1 MNLRPLIPAAL
12 LLAACS
18 GDAPTGPAAPDSPDA
33 PSLLSLARA
42 YHMTGEARTT
52 STDGRTAECALDLVF
67 ELRDRTGHTRDYVE
81 YAGVHG
87 GDATRAVTTEDGS
100 GFAFSAFVF
109 GDMTMRRYRDGRI
122 EIRIPI
128 NETTDVPFYRE
139 MAQWEGEVARG
150 RRLAGEWRCGPL
162 QINEGGYVDLDLTA
176 EGTWRLEPQH

>member
-1 MNLRPLIPAAL
+1 MTLRPFVAAGL

-18 GDAPTGPAAPDSPDA
+18 GDAPTEPEAPES
-33 PSLLSLARA
+33 PSLLSLAHA
-42 YHMTGEARTT
+42 YRMTGEATT
-52 STDGRTAECALDLVF
+52 TTGGRTAECSLDLVF
-67 ELRDRTGHTRDYVE
+67 ELRERTGRTRDYVE

-87 GDATRAVTTEDGS
+87 GDVNRAVTAADGS

-109 GDMTMRRYRDGRI
+109 GELTMRRYRDGRV

-139 MAQWEGEVARG
+139 MAHWNGEVVRG

-176 EGTWRLEPQH
+176 QGEWRLEPQH

>member
-1 MNLRPLIPAAL
+1 MNLRPLFPAAL

-18 GDAPTGPAAPDSPDA
+18 GDAPTEPIDPDRPDA
-33 PSLLSLARA
+33 PSLLSLART
-42 YHMTGEARTT
+42 YRMSGGARTT
-52 STDGRTAECALDLVF
+52 ATDGRVAECALDLVF
-67 ELRDRTGHTRDYVE
+67 ELRSRTGHTRDYVE

-87 GDATRAVTTEDGS
+87 GDIARSVTARDGS

-109 GDMTMRRYRDGRI
+109 GDIVMRRYRGGWI

-139 MAQWEGEVARG
+139 MAQWDGEVERG
-150 RRLAGEWRCGPL
+150 RRLSGGWRCGPL

-176 EGTWRLEPQH
+176 EGTWQLTPEH